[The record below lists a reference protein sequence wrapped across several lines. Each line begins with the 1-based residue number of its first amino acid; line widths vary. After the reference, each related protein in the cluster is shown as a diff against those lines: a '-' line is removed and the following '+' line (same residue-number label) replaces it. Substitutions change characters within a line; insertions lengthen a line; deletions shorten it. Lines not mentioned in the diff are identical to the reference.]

1 LSRVTASIGIGGGR
15 FRTEEN
21 IDDKDGDP
29 NVFGSIG
36 VKVAEPINL
45 IAEWTGQDL
54 NLGASITPFRGVPFV
69 ITPAAADVTGTAG
82 DGTRFILGVGYGVS
96 F

>member
-1 LSRVTASIGIGGGR
+1 VGVGGGR
-15 FRTEEN
+15 FRSEDNIEEG
-21 IDDKDGDP
+21 DEDP
-29 NVFGSIG
+29 NVFGSVG
-36 VKVAEPINL
+36 VQVAEPITV

-54 NLGASITPFRGVPFV
+54 NLGASIVPIRGVPLV

-82 DGTRFILGVGYGVS
+82 NGTRFILGVGYGIS